1 MQKFYKIEDLSFIR
15 VEDSF
20 WFFPMNYKNDG
31 RCKVVDVSGN
41 LFSKRRFMKFE
52 SIEFISKILKL
63 EHCSFDQKYWESL
76 L

>member
-1 MQKFYKIEDLSFIR
+1 MQKFYKIEDLSFVR

-20 WFFPMNYKNDG
+20 WFYPQTYKNDG
-31 RCKVVDVSGN
+31 RCKVKDVVGN
-41 LFSKRRFMKFE
+41 LFLKRRL
-52 SIEFISKILKL
+52 ILDLNRFISKILKL

>member
-31 RCKVVDVSGN
+31 RCKVEDVSGN
-41 LFSKRRFMKFE
+41 LFLKRRLMKFE

-63 EHCSFDQKYWESL
+63 EHCSFDQKYWENL